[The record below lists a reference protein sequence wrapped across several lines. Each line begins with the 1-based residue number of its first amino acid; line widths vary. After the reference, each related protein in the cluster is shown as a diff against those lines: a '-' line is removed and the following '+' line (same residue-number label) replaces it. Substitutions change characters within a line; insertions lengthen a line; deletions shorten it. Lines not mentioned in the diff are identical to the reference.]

1 MYLFVR
7 CAFRTTCC
15 PAREACSCRTGR
27 SRKWCPSPCTVERV
41 STSALPL
48 HLFMTYW
55 LQMVHGISL
64 LATTICPMPF
74 SSKSFSPWPL
84 YQPTHLAGALPR
96 LLVLSTDTHSGRTLQ
111 HLPSPNLV
119 NCPTSVSQY
128 GLRYRLLLRDVGAVN
143 INVIVP
149 GVAGITTIA
158 GVSVAGTSSPR
169 RVSAPLVQLA
179 PAALHKAHPHLQSS
193 KLKVLHAHPLTHSQR

>member
-1 MYLFVR
+1 MRLQNHLLSSQGGVLVQNGPFPQVVSIPVHSRESEYQ
-7 CAFRTTCC
+7 CTTTALVYDVQ
-15 PAREACSCRTGR
+15 PANGSWYKSPRHYNLPYAVLLQFF
-27 SRKWCPSPCTVERV
+27 PSMA
-41 STSALPL
+41 S
-48 HLFMTYW
+48 
-55 LQMVHGISL
+55 IS
-64 LATTICPMPF
+64 
-74 SSKSFSPWPL
+74 
-84 YQPTHLAGALPR
+84 THLAGALPR